1 MAMFGMYGTYQEN
14 QYFIQFGN
22 SSYTFSAARAF
33 RIGWQGRN
41 DAITTIN
48 WSDTNATDLNEA
60 DSKTALFL
68 NTSVSTLTNKR
79 DGRHKQKNA
88 DLAKGSIS
96 GYYYDRDFLTEARQ
110 SGEGAMWLFL
120 GWVGHV
126 APVTGTFV
134 FHRPDLITDIETPGV
149 FGAAGTGNCYDGV
162 TYGIYP
168 YKIPRFINL
177 RSITLISAGATGQ
190 QYNFRSIIGAI
201 PEKVISFQLIAQTDF
216 TSIQYAF
223 PKSLVTLSLA
233 VPNATFAADLARLI
247 AECYNV
253 EYFALSYA
261 LSSESMFNPV
271 PVTGILDLYHMPK
284 IRRLQISSISLT
296 NILIALNTPQIKNLQ
311 LRSCYNLN
319 SGTFDYLLTCW
330 KADADREFL
339 NLVDCRRA
347 FDIVVNDDIRIDF
360 IGLFLWSNY
369 NMTGS
374 LNITTL
380 RTTFVGLKLGTFTEI
395 IDATRSTITP
405 VNISGV
411 MGTNDIDLSNCNI
424 ASLILPT
431 TTVTTILKVGGGKL
445 DVISQPTLLAEF
457 SKITNLAS
465 LYLSTGT
472 ASGNGL
478 SPDFSYVGQD
488 SVNGLGNNPDF
499 SGCTRLV
506 TFYAKS
512 CKMTGEINLSGSQ
525 TTLQNMIISTNDLTG
540 VFGVHTFTN
549 LRGIYGS
556 WNYNFTF
563 DFTRCPTLQAFG
575 MIQTAQVHIDLS
587 ARTNTVNGWSQVG
600 IAAINN
606 PNLTT
611 ITFPSTPGAFRFPV
625 NININLQMYGNPL
638 LATITNW
645 ENITFDINPG
655 FVRNIQIQ
663 VQNTAIKT
671 IPIAGLIV
679 PPYYI
684 DISNCGMNNSEV
696 NAILN
701 AMFTRRSDYDTAL
714 ISTGRVFTSTGTNAP
729 LSGTYQAPTGFKIAT
744 ITAITNA
751 AVCRVTVSAIGTLAE
766 NDVMTIRYVAGMT
779 QVNVQT
785 YMIKNIVTNSFDLY
799 TSDGLTPI
807 DSTAFGV
814 RTAGGIISIEGS
826 PASEKEKLYV
836 LRTIYSISGGSIN

>member
-1 MAMFGMYGTYQEN
+1 MFGMYGTYQES

-48 WSDTNATDLNEA
+48 WDETNETNLNEA
-60 DSKTALFL
+60 DTKTALFL
-68 NTSVSTLTNKR
+68 NTSVSDLTNKR
-79 DGRHKQKNA
+79 DGRHKQKNT
-88 DLAKGSIS
+88 DLGKGAIA
-96 GYYYDRDFLTEARQ
+96 GFYYDRDFLTEARA

-120 GWVGHV
+120 GWTGHV
-126 APVTGTFV
+126 APVKGTFV

-162 TYGIYP
+162 TYGIFP

-177 RSITLISAGATGQ
+177 RSITLISAGSTGQ

-216 TSIQYAF
+216 TSIQYPF
-223 PKSLVTLSLA
+223 PKSLTTLSLA
-233 VPNATFAADLARLI
+233 VPNATFAADLPRLI

-261 LSSESMFNPV
+261 YSAEGQPNAV
-271 PVTGILDLYHMPK
+271 PVTGTLDLYHMPK

-296 NILIALNTPQIKNLQ
+296 NILIALTTPRIKNLQ

-319 SGTFDYLLTCW
+319 SGTFDYLLACW
-330 KADADREFL
+330 KADPDREFL
-339 NLVDCRRA
+339 NLIDCRRS
-347 FDIVVNDDIRIDF
+347 FDIVINDDIRSDF
-360 IGLFLWSNY
+360 IGVATWSNY
-369 NMTGS
+369 NLTGS
-374 LNITTL
+374 FNITTP
-380 RTTFVGLKLGTFTEI
+380 RSSITIFRIQNWTEI
-395 IDATRSTITP
+395 LDTTRSTIDP
-405 VNISGV
+405 INISGV
-411 MGTNDIDLSNCNI
+411 TGTADIDISNCNVTN
-424 ASLILPT
+424 LILPN
-431 TTVTTILKVGGGKL
+431 TTVTTTFKVGGGKL
-445 DVISQPTLLAEF
+445 DVVNQPTLIAEF
-457 SKITNLAS
+457 SKMVNLAN
-465 LYLSTGT
+465 LYLSTGN

-478 SPDFSYVGQD
+478 NPDFSYCGQD
-488 SVNGLGNNPDF
+488 SVNGFGNNPDF
-499 SGCTRLV
+499 SGCTKLV
-506 TFYAKS
+506 NFWAKS

-525 TTLQNMIISTNDLTG
+525 TTLQNIIISTNNLTG
-540 VFGVHTFTN
+540 IWGTHSFSN

-556 WNYNFTF
+556 WNPSFTF

-587 ARTNTVNGWSQVG
+587 ARTNTANGWSQVG
-600 IAAINN
+600 IVAVNN

-625 NININLQMYGNPL
+625 NTTVNLQMYGNPL
-638 LATITNW
+638 LSTITNW
-645 ENITFDINPG
+645 ENITFDNNPG

-679 PPYYI
+679 PPFYI

-701 AMFTRRSDYDTAL
+701 AIFTRRSEYDTAL
-714 ISTGRVFTSTGTNAP
+714 ISTGRTFQSTGTNAP
-729 LSGTYQAPTGFKIAT
+729 LSGTYQAPTGYKNAT

-751 AVCRVTVSAIGTLAE
+751 VVCRVTVSAIGTIVE

-785 YMIKNIVTNSFDLY
+785 YMVKNIVGNSFDIY
-799 TSDGLTPI
+799 TADGSAPI
-807 DSTAFGV
+807 DSTSFGV
-814 RTAGGIISIEGS
+814 RTGGGIISIEGT
-826 PASEKEKLYV
+826 PASEKEKLFI
-836 LRTIYSISGGSIN
+836 LRNIYSMTGGSIN